1 MECSQFL
8 RSEMLLGAQSTQVLR
23 QKRVILFGLGG
34 VGSYAAEI
42 LARAGIGEITVVDHD
57 TVSET
62 NLNRQLCALH
72 STLGRPKAAVV
83 RERLLDINPACRVT
97 AIEKMY
103 LPACAKEFALETYDY
118 ILDAIDNVTAKLS
131 LAVEAQAAGVSLI
144 ACMGTGNKFDPM
156 QFRVSDIN
164 RTSGDPLCRVM
175 RKELRAR
182 GVDRLQVVW
191 SPELPVTPEGT
202 PEQTGRRQTP
212 GSLPFVPG
220 AAGLLM
226 AGTVVRAL
234 LQTAPEQTREEELK

>member
-1 MECSQFL
+1 MEVSQFL
-8 RSEMLLGAQSTQVLR
+8 RSEMLLGKASTEILR
-23 QKRVILFGLGG
+23 HKRVILFGLGG
-34 VGSYAAEI
+34 VGSYAAEV
-42 LARAGIGEITVVDHD
+42 LARAGVGGITVVDHD

-83 RERLLDINPACRVT
+83 RERLLDINPACKVT
-97 AIEKMY
+97 ALQKMY
-103 LPACAKEFALETYDY
+103 LPACASDFALETYDY
-118 ILDAIDNVTAKLS
+118 ILDAVDTVTAKLS
-131 LAVEAQAAGVSLI
+131 LAVEAQKAGVPLI

-182 GVDRLQVVW
+182 GIDRLQVVW
-191 SPELPVTPEGT
+191 SPELPVTPAET
-202 PEQTGRRQTP
+202 PEQTERRQTP

-226 AGTVVRAL
+226 AGTVIRAL
-234 LQTAPEQTREEELK
+234 LQTATEKEREEEA

>member
-1 MECSQFL
+1 MAESQFL
-8 RSEMLLGAQSTQVLR
+8 RSELLLGAASTEILR
-23 QKRVILFGLGG
+23 KKRVILFGLGG

-42 LARAGIGEITVVDHD
+42 LARAGIGALTLVDHD

-72 STLGRPKAAVV
+72 STLGMPKAEVV
-83 RERLLDINPACRVT
+83 RARVLDINLDCRVQ
-97 AIEKMY
+97 ALQRFY
-103 LPACAKEFALETYDY
+103 LPDCAAEFALDTYDY
-118 ILDAIDNVTAKLS
+118 ILDAIDTVTAKLS
-131 LAVEAQAAGVSLI
+131 LAAEAQKAGVPLLS
-144 ACMGTGNKFDPM
+144 CMGTGNKFDPM

-182 GVDRLQVVW
+182 GIDRLQVVW
-191 SPELPVTPEGT
+191 SPELPVHPAES

-220 AAGLLM
+220 VAGMLM
-226 AGTVVRAL
+226 AGTAVRQL
-234 LQTAPEQTREEELK
+234 LQTESTGKEREET

>member
-1 MECSQFL
+1 MEISQFI
-8 RSEMLLGAQSTQVLR
+8 RSEMLLGAASTEILR
-23 QKRVILFGLGG
+23 HKRVILFGLGG
-34 VGSYAAEI
+34 VGSYAAEA
-42 LARAGIGEITVVDHD
+42 LARAGVGDLTLVDHD
-57 TVSET
+57 TVSES

-97 AIEKMY
+97 ALEKMY
-103 LPACAKEFALETYDY
+103 LPANAKEFALETYDY
-118 ILDAIDNVTAKLS
+118 ILDAIDTVTAKLS
-131 LAVEAQAAGVSLI
+131 LAVEAQAAGVPLI

-182 GVDRLQVVW
+182 GIDRLQVVW
-191 SPELPVTPEGT
+191 SPELPATPEAT
-202 PEQTGRRQTP
+202 PEQTARRQTP

-226 AGTVVRAL
+226 AGTVVQAL
-234 LQTAPEQTREEELK
+234 LQTAPDQAHEEE

>member
-1 MECSQFL
+1 MEVSQFL
-8 RSEMLLGAQSTQVLR
+8 RSEMLLGASSTEILR

-34 VGSYAAEI
+34 VGSYAAEA
-42 LARAGIGEITVVDHD
+42 LARAGVGAITVVDHD

-72 STLGRPKAAVV
+72 STLGRPKAEVV

-97 AIEKMY
+97 ALQKMY
-103 LPACAKEFALETYDY
+103 LPACASEFALETYDY
-118 ILDAIDNVTAKLS
+118 ILDAVDTVTAKLS
-131 LAVEAQAAGVSLI
+131 LAVEARAAGVPLI

-182 GVDRLQVVW
+182 GIDRLQVVW
-191 SPELPVTPEGT
+191 SPELPATPGHT
-202 PEQTGRRQTP
+202 SEQTARRQTP

-226 AGTVVRAL
+226 AGTVIQAL
-234 LQTAPEQTREEELK
+234 LQTPPEKEREEEP